1 MGGIQIRLDKLMPY
15 VKGMRFVKNT
25 AVVDVQLKEN
35 WTIIKSDKILYQ
47 KGKNEENYF
56 MFFSEDKSSTFDDI
70 LDFVEKTINFN
81 IENEKK
87 LELIKVK
94 IEELKKHFETK
105 SLDILRTLK
114 FEFDEITSQINLNSS
129 STEEKIEE
137 EEYEEKETH

>member
-1 MGGIQIRLDKLMPY
+1 MGGIQNRLDKLMPY

-35 WTIIKSDKILYQ
+35 WTILKSDKIVYQ

-56 MFFSEDKSSTFDDI
+56 MFFSESGSSTFDDI
-70 LDFVEKTINFN
+70 LDFVEKVINFN

-94 IEELKKHFETK
+94 IEELKRHFETK
-105 SLDILRTLK
+105 PLDVLKTLK
-114 FEFDEITSQINLNSS
+114 FEFDEIGSQFNLNPD
-129 STEEKIEE
+129 TEEVKTEE
-137 EEYEEKETH
+137 ELEEKETH

>member
-1 MGGIQIRLDKLMPY
+1 MGGIQNRLDKLMPY

-35 WTIIKSDKILYQ
+35 WTIVKSDKILYQ

-56 MFFSEDKSSTFDDI
+56 MFFSENGSSTFDDI

-94 IEELKKHFETK
+94 IDELKRHFETK
-105 SLDILRTLK
+105 SLDVLRTLK
-114 FEFDEITSQINLNSS
+114 FGFDEISSQINLNPS
-129 STEEKIEE
+129 STEERVE

>member
-1 MGGIQIRLDKLMPY
+1 MGGIQNRLDKLMPY

-35 WTIIKSDKILYQ
+35 WTIVKSDKILYQ

-56 MFFSEDKSSTFDDI
+56 MFFSEGGSSTFDDI

-94 IEELKKHFETK
+94 IEELKRHFETK
-105 SLDILRTLK
+105 SLDVLRTLK
-114 FEFDEITSQINLNSS
+114 FGFDEISSQINLNSS
-129 STEEKIEE
+129 SNEERVEE
-137 EEYEEKETH
+137 VYEEKETH

>member
-1 MGGIQIRLDKLMPY
+1 MGGIQNRLDKLMPY

-35 WTIIKSDKILYQ
+35 WIIVKSDKILYQ

-56 MFFSEDKSSTFDDI
+56 MFFSEGGSSTFDDI

-94 IEELKKHFETK
+94 IEELKRHFETK
-105 SLDILRTLK
+105 SLDVLRTLK
-114 FEFDEITSQINLNSS
+114 FGFDEITSQINLNPS

-137 EEYEEKETH
+137 EVYEEKETH

>member
-1 MGGIQIRLDKLMPY
+1 MGGIQNRLDKLMPY

-35 WTIIKSDKILYQ
+35 WTIVKSDKILYQ

-56 MFFSEDKSSTFDDI
+56 MFFSEGGSSTFDDI

-94 IEELKKHFETK
+94 IEELKRHYETK
-105 SLDILRTLK
+105 SLDVLRTLK
-114 FEFDEITSQINLNSS
+114 FGFDEITSQINLNPS

-137 EEYEEKETH
+137 EVYEEKETH